1 MSHDVHILQIDR
13 QSEVLTGLRETIH
26 QCLEFLLGVGRNCC
40 VISKSIMSLTLVF
53 FCLICDRARRVVD
66 QSALVSPFRIVCM
79 LKVGSASGRQV
90 SPVIP
95 EVSRRCDVTP
105 EVETVTYRVYRV
117 LSQQVCVLDKR

>member
-1 MSHDVHILQIDR
+1 MLDYGIVPSP
-13 QSEVLTGLRETIH
+13 
-26 QCLEFLLGVGRNCC
+26 
-40 VISKSIMSLTLVF
+40 LVF
-53 FCLICDRARRVVD
+53 GWRLPVVD

-105 EVETVTYRVYRV
+105 EVETVTYCVYRV

>member
-1 MSHDVHILQIDR
+1 
-13 QSEVLTGLRETIH
+13 
-26 QCLEFLLGVGRNCC
+26 
-40 VISKSIMSLTLVF
+40 
-53 FCLICDRARRVVD
+53 
-66 QSALVSPFRIVCM
+66 M

>member
-1 MSHDVHILQIDR
+1 MCHAVAAAAPAVSSR
-13 QSEVLTGLRETIH
+13 S
-26 QCLEFLLGVGRNCC
+26 
-40 VISKSIMSLTLVF
+40 ISADLPISYCFHV
-53 FCLICDRARRVVD
+53 
-66 QSALVSPFRIVCM
+66 
-79 LKVGSASGRQV
+79 KVGSAIGRQV

>member
-1 MSHDVHILQIDR
+1 MR
-13 QSEVLTGLRETIH
+13 TGVMCPKGIICH
-26 QCLEFLLGVGRNCC
+26 YVGRKQKHKSSRS
-40 VISKSIMSLTLVF
+40 ISAGLPISYCF
-53 FCLICDRARRVVD
+53 HA
-66 QSALVSPFRIVCM
+66 
-79 LKVGSASGRQV
+79 KVGSAIGRQV